1 MLVLD
6 SHSDAPSLPLMW
18 LLDPHI
24 RDWSC
29 TTLGGWRRWIV
40 SRGQEGNGEMSTS
53 SLPYLTWQP
62 IVLFSRQKW
71 KKLDVILDGE
81 LLRTVG
87 KLRVN

>member
-40 SRGQEGNGEMSTS
+40 FERPRGEWRNEH
-53 SLPYLTWQP
+53 
-62 IVLFSRQKW
+62 IVVTL
-71 KKLDVILDGE
+71 LDMAAYCVILE
-81 LLRTVG
+81 AEMEKT
-87 KLRVN
+87 